1 MLNLESS
8 ASEPEVI
15 QELQTQGAG
24 GELSAA
30 QSDTSDAVCTYV
42 HDARPEVAAAAIEA
56 LGCMGSV
63 GAKHCSEVSKML
75 EDPNAKVKLAAC
87 QALGKF
93 GPVASSC
100 APKLI
105 KIIESASKAEDSVK
119 AAAALCLGL
128 VKADNGVDT
137 LSGLLGDSSPDVV
150 SAACVALG
158 SLGAE
163 SKAIDIGKK
172 LDSDKTK
179 YGALCALTSLK
190 SCGNFAD
197 TIVSK
202 CLGDSDIFTRA
213 QAVMA
218 LGTVPG
224 SASTVAKRLKSDDP
238 GVRAAAA
245 YTLGKM
251 EAKSYAKDVA
261 ALLSD
266 AAEDTAWMAMSV
278 GGGACARSLAPVRK
292 PICGALLAL
301 GMMEAESMASDVAEK
316 TSDTDWEVRACA
328 AEALGYMGEAGKDM
342 SNMLAT
348 CLDDDTY
355 VVRAKACLALGACKA
370 DDQVDRLAE
379 MLSDKSPEVRSAAA
393 MAMASMGS
401 AGEKYTSDVFA
412 LLTATEAS
420 KVKCGAMTALSKMG
434 ETAYGYT
441 SVIATFLFDED
452 PTVVCAAIG
461 ALSKMGQYGSAF
473 SEEVLSLTDHAYGP
487 VAAAAKTTC
496 QSWGVGVPMLS
507 DAGEGIE

>member
-1 MLNLESS
+1 MLNLDAS
-8 ASEPEVI
+8 ATELEII

-24 GELSAA
+24 GELAAA
-30 QSDTSDAVCTYV
+30 QSDTSDAVSSYV
-42 HDARPEVAAAAIEA
+42 YDPRPEVAASAIEA
-56 LGCMGSV
+56 LGCMGAM
-63 GAKHCSEVSKML
+63 GAKHYPEVSKML
-75 EDPNAKVKLAAC
+75 DNPNAKVKLASC

-93 GPVASSC
+93 GQVASSC

-105 KIIESASKAEDSVK
+105 KIIETASKAEDSVK
-119 AAAALCLGL
+119 AAAALSLGL
-128 VKADNGVDT
+128 VKADNGADT
-137 LSGLLGDSSPDVV
+137 LTGLLGDSSPDVV

-163 SKAIDIGKK
+163 SKAMDIGKK
-172 LDSDKTK
+172 LDNDKTK
-179 YGALCALTSLK
+179 YGALCGLTSLK
-190 SCGNFAD
+190 ACGNFAD
-197 TIVSK
+197 AIVSK

-218 LGTVPG
+218 LGSVPG

-238 GVRAAAA
+238 GVKAAAA

-251 EAKSYAKDVA
+251 GAKSYAKDVA

-266 AAEDTAWMAMSV
+266 ATEDTAWMSMSV
-278 GGGACARSLAPVRK
+278 GGGGSARSMAPLRK
-292 PICGALLAL
+292 PACGALMAL
-301 GMMEAESMASDVAEK
+301 GMMGADSFASEVGEK
-316 TSDTDWEVRACA
+316 TTDTDWEVRACA
-328 AEALGYMGEAGKDM
+328 AEALGSMGDSAKDI
-342 SNMLAT
+342 SYQLAN

-355 VVRAKACLALGACKA
+355 IVRAKACFALGACKA

-379 MLSDKSPEVRSAAA
+379 VLSDKSPEVRSAAA
-393 MAMASMGS
+393 VAIASMGS
-401 AGEKYTSDVFA
+401 AGEKYSPDVFA
-412 LLTATEAS
+412 LLSTAEAS

-461 ALSKMGQYGSAF
+461 ALSRMGQYGSAF
-473 SEEVLSLTDHAYGP
+473 SEEVLSLKDHAYGP
-487 VAAAAKTTC
+487 VAESAKTTC